1 VSSGPPDSG
10 FAIAATGLLAEARIA
25 ARCGRLRPVA
35 SGGSATRLAPLIEA
49 AVAEGGRAI
58 ASFGIAGGLGEDL
71 RPGTCLIGSE
81 VVHGGVVYRAD
92 AAWTTRLARRIGA
105 AALHR
110 IAGVDEVLSRP
121 AEKRALGAATGAA
134 AADMESHVV
143 ADVAT
148 RHGLPFAVVR
158 AIADPAGRS
167 VPQAALAGMRPDG
180 TADVGACLR
189 SLVRNPGEVPTLALI
204 AVDTA
209 RAMLRLLRCVQ
220 LVGPGL
226 GFFDRG

>member
-1 VSSGPPDSG
+1 MSPGPTDPG

-35 SGGSATRLAPLIEA
+35 SGGSATRLVGLIEA

-58 ASFGIAGGLGEDL
+58 ASFGVAGGLREDL
-71 RPGTCLIGSE
+71 RPGSCLIGSE

-92 AAWTTRLARRIGA
+92 ATWTTRLARRVGA
-105 AALHR
+105 ATLHR
-110 IAGVDEVLSRP
+110 IAGADEVLSRP
-121 AEKRALGAATGAA
+121 AEKRALSAASGAA
-134 AADMESHVV
+134 AVDMESHVV
-143 ADVAT
+143 ADVAA

-158 AIADPAGRS
+158 VIADPAGRS
-167 VPQAALAGMRPDG
+167 IPQAALAGMRPDG
-180 TADVGACLR
+180 TTDVGACLR
-189 SLVRNPGEVPTLALI
+189 SLVRNPAEVPALAWV

-209 RAMLRLLRCVQ
+209 RAMLRLVRCVQ
-220 LVGPGL
+220 LAGPGL